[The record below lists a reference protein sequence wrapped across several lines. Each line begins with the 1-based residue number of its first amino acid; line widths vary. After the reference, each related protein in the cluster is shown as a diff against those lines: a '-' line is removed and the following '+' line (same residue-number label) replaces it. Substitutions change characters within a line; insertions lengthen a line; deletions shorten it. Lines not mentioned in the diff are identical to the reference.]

1 MEMETNRK
9 ETSAHAS
16 AAAHDS
22 DNLHGWIQILRHG
35 TARAGN
41 HLNGACAYAA
51 RIRRHIAF
59 QARHYGS
66 IIVQHR
72 VAAEEQ
78 VQIKQDSA
86 CENGDAKCKNTRGI
100 HGSRCSYS
108 PTPPSMSHLRLLSYS
123 SYLASARR
131 HCQLQAH
138 KFDLRCRKQAWKDGL
153 EFRSARQG

>member
-66 IIVQHR
+66 IIAQHR

-78 VQIKQDSA
+78 VQIKQDSGA
-86 CENGDAKCKNTRGI
+86 QMGMRNARTRAAFMAPVAATPQPLLPCHIYG
-100 HGSRCSYS
+100 CSA
-108 PTPPSMSHLRLLSYS
+108 LL
-123 SYLASARR
+123 LFLPCLGTATLPAP
-131 HCQLQAH
+131 
-138 KFDLRCRKQAWKDGL
+138 GP
-153 EFRSARQG
+153 